1 MTSRLLPQPA
11 TTLTFQEDDRGLRTD
26 TPPEIWK
33 QSPKC
38 RDDGRVPLQMGNSQH
53 WLASVS
59 STAKVRNVHLSLP
72 LSAQPL
78 GMGGAGPPAPTGG
91 RRALPHAHC
100 LARDQAAIG
109 LLRPWRPG
117 IFAGELGIPG
127 DLHEGETPS
136 PSRAS
141 SLGLCAWASGHKR
154 LGSGRVWAAQG
165 PVCKPHLN
173 P

>member
-1 MTSRLLPQPA
+1 MTSRLLTQPP
-11 TTLTFQEDDRGLRTD
+11 TTPTFQEDDRGLRTD
-26 TPPEIWK
+26 TPPEMWE

-59 STAKVRNVHLSLP
+59 STAEVRNMHLSLP

-78 GMGGAGPPAPTGG
+78 GRGGAGPPAPPGG
-91 RRALPHAHC
+91 RGALPHAYC
-100 LARDQAAIG
+100 LARGQAAIG
-109 LLRPWRPG
+109 LLRPWGPG
-117 IFAGELGIPG
+117 LFAEELGIPG

-141 SLGLCAWASGHKR
+141 SPGLCARASGQEC
-154 LGSGRVWAAQG
+154 LGSGRVWAARG